1 DRGAGGADLHGA
13 GVGPL
18 HQVTRADLLLHPLTE
33 SGDQLVAA
41 SPAHPDAGVVAPQLL
56 VLEEA
61 GLGEHLQGLPGQPA
75 AGGPPQLL
83 AVVDHAVEDPAR
95 IPRAVQLVAV
105 QAEDPGLTDQ
115 EVLGAA
121 AVIALELLV
130 VLERAA
136 VGTLRLVD
144 VADGQEDV
152 LDRKS
157 TRLNSS

>member
-1 DRGAGGADLHGA
+1 
-13 GVGPL
+13 
-18 HQVTRADLLLHPLTE
+18 
-33 SGDQLVAA
+33 
-41 SPAHPDAGVVAPQLL
+41 
-56 VLEEA
+56 
-61 GLGEHLQGLPGQPA
+61 LPGQPA

-105 QAEDPGLTDQ
+105 QAADPGLTDQ

-152 LDRKS
+152 LDVLRAGPQLDVLLAGLAGRGVLAEPL
-157 TRLNSS
+157 THDARVDQGVLRLLLLPLLVALGRRRCSSATATATAAGGG